1 MKLIESPNTER
12 KLMGTVEDENYNSWV
27 TEGLADVSFGAIEY
41 RTLAPVIAVDDNTAV
56 VEGVEKLTGAPIQAY
71 DLRAGAALVIAALA
85 AEGESEI
92 SNVQYIERGYEDIIG
107 KLRALGADIRAVE
120 EPDEDALST
129 AQIS

>member
-1 MKLIESPNTER
+1 MTC
-12 KLMGTVEDENYNSWV
+12 G
-27 TEGLADVSFGAIEY
+27 
-41 RTLAPVIAVDDNTAV
+41 
-56 VEGVEKLTGAPIQAY
+56 
-71 DLRAGAALVIAALA
+71 
-85 AEGESEI
+85 I